1 MGQQGFTLI
10 EQIVTVAIMAMVLV
24 AGLAAL
30 SGKHQPPHPL
40 PPGPWGLHNS
50 VTEPGNDPG
59 SGTAGVY

>member
-30 SGKHQPPHPL
+30 STGAL
-40 PPGPWGLHNS
+40 GL
-50 VTEPGNDPG
+50 T
-59 SGTAGVY
+59 